1 MKSETVEERAVAIAA
16 YLMAREYVCIYDDVD
31 KCRKIYVNE
40 NTCEEC
46 IRKWLLRKA
55 RKELGQ

>member
-16 YLMAREYVCIYDDVD
+16 YLMAREYVCIYDDAD
-31 KCRKIYVNE
+31 KCRKIDVNE
-40 NTCEEC
+40 NT
-46 IRKWLLRKA
+46 WLLRKA

>member
-1 MKSETVEERAVAIAA
+1 MKSKTVEERAVAIAA
-16 YLMAREYVCIYDDVD
+16 YLMAREYLCIYDDVD
-31 KCRKIYVNE
+31 KWRKIYVNE

-55 RKELGQ
+55 RKELGL